1 MNFKLR
7 LLALLLLVM
16 VVFTSCS
23 LESIMQYIPFL
34 GGDVEQTTTTTTTEA
49 TTTTTPTSTTI
60 KPTTTSTTK
69 KPTVEVPEFDVSSSQ
84 TSKRDL
90 EARYTLTQEEIDS
103 VLALLDEMVE
113 TSMTAETVDEVDALY
128 EQFET
133 AYYHIAQQ
141 RTISMIVYY
150 YDMLDEAASERYLNT
165 VDMFMAVQDKYNTS
179 LQTMYQQSPIAD
191 QIFEGWS
198 EEDLKALEE
207 YDPVVLELQ
216 KEVDEL
222 QVQYDQLS
230 KDDPDYDNKCV
241 ELYKQLIVKNNQ
253 LAKMNG
259 YDNYYDYASVN
270 VYGRDYEKEELAKF
284 RDYIVQYV
292 VPSYESILADFNVY
306 KDWTSKTNLSRL
318 IEFINDPFYTSAK
331 RNYLVMYLDS
341 LEGAMGEGMRDVFE
355 SKNCLFSFSG
365 NSHPTAFQTYLYEDG
380 TPFCFFGSSGQSA
393 CTVAHE
399 IGHYYA
405 AYTNHDIDNL
415 DLCET
420 HSQGNEFL
428 FLTFCKDYL
437 KEDVYNVARAY
448 QLVNTCYVMIMA
460 TIIDEFEQNVYALDD
475 ATIASMTG
483 ADFDA
488 IMTQVCA
495 PYGGAPWVESVVSN
509 PYSYWR
515 LVCISNPVYYIS
527 YAVSATA
534 AVGILALAEAD
545 YDLALESY
553 TKLVEGITPE
563 DGFLGA
569 LAKAGLTTPF
579 EEETFIN
586 IGEMLAK

>member
-1 MNFKLR
+1 
-7 LLALLLLVM
+7 
-16 VVFTSCS
+16 
-23 LESIMQYIPFL
+23 
-34 GGDVEQTTTTTTTEA
+34 
-49 TTTTTPTSTTI
+49 
-60 KPTTTSTTK
+60 
-69 KPTVEVPEFDVSSSQ
+69 
-84 TSKRDL
+84 
-90 EARYTLTQEEIDS
+90 
-103 VLALLDEMVE
+103 
-113 TSMTAETVDEVDALY
+113 
-128 EQFET
+128 
-133 AYYHIAQQ
+133 
-141 RTISMIVYY
+141 
-150 YDMLDEAASERYLNT
+150 
-165 VDMFMAVQDKYNTS
+165 
-179 LQTMYQQSPIAD
+179 
-191 QIFEGWS
+191 
-198 EEDLKALEE
+198 
-207 YDPVVLELQ
+207 
-216 KEVDEL
+216 
-222 QVQYDQLS
+222 
-230 KDDPDYDNKCV
+230 
-241 ELYKQLIVKNNQ
+241 
-253 LAKMNG
+253 
-259 YDNYYDYASVN
+259 
-270 VYGRDYEKEELAKF
+270 
-284 RDYIVQYV
+284 
-292 VPSYESILADFNVY
+292 
-306 KDWTSKTNLSRL
+306 
-318 IEFINDPFYTSAK
+318 
-331 RNYLVMYLDS
+331 
-341 LEGAMGEGMRDVFE
+341 MGEGMRDVFE

-365 NSHPTAFQTYLYEDG
+365 NSHPTAFQTYLYEDE

-393 CTVAHE
+393 CTVVHE

-405 AYTNHDIDNL
+405 AYTNPDIDNY

-448 QLVNTCYVMIMA
+448 QLVNACYVMIMA

-515 LVCISNPVYYIS
+515 LVCISSPVYYIS
-527 YAVSATA
+527 YAVSASA
-534 AVGILALAEAD
+534 AINILALAEED

-586 IGEMLAK
+586 IKEVLEK

>member
-16 VVFTSCS
+16 MVFTSCS
-23 LESIMQYIPFL
+23 LDSIMQYIPWL
-34 GGDVEQTTTTTTTEA
+34 EGGVDQTTTTTTT
-49 TTTTTPTSTTI
+49 
-60 KPTTTSTTK
+60 TTK
-69 KPTVEVPEFDVSSSQ
+69 KPTTTQPTSTKPPVQNEPEFDVSKSQ
-84 TSKRDL
+84 TSKKDL
-90 EARYTLTQEEIDS
+90 EARYTLTQEEIDE
-103 VLALLDEMVE
+103 VLAVLDEMVAV
-113 TSMTAETVDEVDALY
+113 SLTAETSDEVDALY
-128 EQFET
+128 EEFET

-141 RTISMIVYY
+141 RTIAMIIYY
-150 YDMLDEAASERYLNT
+150 YDMVDEVASERYLGT

-179 LQTMYQQSPIAD
+179 LKTMYQESPIAD
-191 QIFEGWS
+191 QIFEGWT
-198 EEDLKALEE
+198 EEELKALEE
-207 YDPVVLELQ
+207 YDPLVLELQ

-230 KDDPDYDNKCV
+230 KDDPDYDTKCV
-241 ELYKQLIVKNNQ
+241 EIYKQLIVKNNQ
-253 LAKMNG
+253 LARMNG

-284 RDYIVQYV
+284 RNYIVQYV
-292 VPSYESILADFNVY
+292 VPSYESILADFNEY
-306 KDWTSKTNLSRL
+306 QNWTSNTKLSRL
-318 IEFINDPFYTSAK
+318 IEFLEDPFYSSNK
-331 RNYLVMYLDS
+331 RNYLVKYLDS

-355 SKNCLFSFSG
+355 SKNCIFSFSG
-365 NSHPTAFQTYLYEDG
+365 NSHPTAFQTYLYEDE

-393 CTVAHE
+393 STVAHE

-405 AYTNHDIDNL
+405 AYTNSDIDNY

-437 KEDVYNVARAY
+437 NEDVYDVSRAY
-448 QLVNTCYVMIMA
+448 QLVNACYVMIMA
-460 TIIDEFEQNVYALDD
+460 TIIDEYEQNVYALDD
-475 ATIASMTG
+475 TTIAAMTG
-483 ADFDA
+483 KDFDA
-488 IMTQVCA
+488 IMTEVCA
-495 PYGGAPWVESVVSN
+495 QYGGAPWVSSVVSD

-527 YAVSATA
+527 YAVSASA
-534 AVGILALAEAD
+534 AVNILALAEED
-545 YDLALESY
+545 YNAALESY

-579 EEETFIN
+579 DEETFIK
-586 IGEMLAK
+586 IEEVLAK